1 MSSSRAVWGYLYLS
15 SLQNLIKIFIRSS
28 ATFLIFFFFSFLIIF
43 HLVTL
48 NERRF
53 GSLMIISL
61 PLEIKGAPKAAG
73 AGGHIC
79 SLLHITRIL
88 LAKRYPPFLPTPF
101 PPRGNGGLGARS
113 LSLFHSLLLTSHYIE
128 INIFRLLGY
137 L

>member
-1 MSSSRAVWGYLYLS
+1 MGKGVRIGGTRVLISCRVGLS
-15 SLQNLIKIFIRSS
+15 LSFIVTKFDKNIYPVVGDVSY
-28 ATFLIFFFFSFLIIF
+28 FFFSFLIIF

-61 PLEIKGAPKAAG
+61 PLEIKGAPKAAR

-113 LSLFHSLLLTSHYIE
+113 LSLSLSPTYVPLH
-128 INIFRLLGY
+128 RD
-137 L
+137 